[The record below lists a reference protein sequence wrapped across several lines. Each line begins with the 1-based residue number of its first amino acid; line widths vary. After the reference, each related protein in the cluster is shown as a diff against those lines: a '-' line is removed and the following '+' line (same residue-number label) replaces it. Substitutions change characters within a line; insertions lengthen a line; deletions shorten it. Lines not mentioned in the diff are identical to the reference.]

1 MQSTDISTVD
11 VDPTDSKLTG
21 NKENDDVVEVSKTL
35 PENDVVC
42 GVEEEGLEKEE
53 GNDDMEVD
61 FVENTGSMPVL
72 EGFGDVVEKG
82 SVNGEENG
90 VDVGDSRAGMGQSE
104 CSDVCGGE
112 DDLESGGKA
121 SVARRLFPKAV
132 NEDVV
137 GEKGMSGGIDGS
149 SIVIDGGVVE
159 VNEPSGVIEN
169 QAIGDIT
176 DARVNDKENI
186 EGNAAEGGDFESKGE
201 LQNRD
206 LAGVT
211 DSVGSDKKN
220 IGDNV
225 IEGGSLDIDGELQ
238 NQSVMSDPIVG
249 VTPVSEENFS
259 VTKGDGLGEAS
270 RGSKSKKKGKFCISD
285 LVWGKV
291 RSHPWWPAQIFDPED
306 ASAQAKKH
314 FRSKSYLVAY
324 FGDQTFAWNEEAK
337 LKPFEPHFSQMTKQS
352 NAEAFRDAV
361 ECALE
366 EAASR
371 AEFGLSCPCITDDV
385 YSRLKV
391 QVIENAGIR
400 ESTRIRES
408 RERLYAASTFE
419 PLKFLDHVKNLAQLP
434 LVEENDR
441 LEHVVVHAQMSAFYR
456 WKGCYHLAEFGQL
469 IGYVNNEADDPASKT
484 KEDMHQ
490 MISDATLTPQEKMEE
505 EDDVKPH
512 KRKKVSGDSG
522 KSTKKVKHLS
532 DSMLKKAKK
541 DVSKQEDDVEETE
554 EKTDKKFI
562 SSLVR
567 CKKAKLYSNESK
579 SKENSPQ
586 ITPSR
591 ESKPGLRVGEGIL
604 RAALQLSQPSP
615 LLKLDV
621 SSQGETT
628 KSKHSRQT
636 EANPFKKSSPDDILS
651 KVLLLAVDPLEEHSF
666 VSSMIRFLADF
677 RGSVVQD
684 VVFLKN
690 DGESESYDIVDKS
703 KERPSGSGHEEMN
716 EDIVQK
722 ESGQETENVLSE
734 RGPSDED
741 IPDESPT
748 ALTLKFT
755 DMDSIPTETKLNH
768 IFSSFG
774 PLKESETEVLA
785 KKNCARVVFKRRK
798 DADTAFSSSGK
809 FETFGASL
817 VCYQLNYAPSP
828 RKSSSPDAKRRRKDE
843 TLVESI
849 GA

>member
-1 MQSTDISTVD
+1 M
-11 VDPTDSKLTG
+11 DPTDNKLTG
-21 NKENDDVVEVSKTL
+21 NNRNDDDVVEPSKTL
-35 PENDVVC
+35 LENDVVC
-42 GVEEEGLEKEE
+42 GGVEEEGLEREE

-61 FVENTGSMPVL
+61 FVENTGPMPVL
-72 EGFGDVVEKG
+72 EGLEGVIEKG
-82 SVNGEENG
+82 SVNG
-90 VDVGDSRAGMGQSE
+90 VDVGDSSAGMEQFE
-104 CSDVCGGE
+104 RSDVCGGE
-112 DDLESGGKA
+112 DDPESGDKA
-121 SVARRLFPKAV
+121 SFNSVARRLFPKAV

-137 GEKGMSGGIDGS
+137 GQEGMEGGINGS
-149 SIVIDGGVVE
+149 LGVTGGVVE
-159 VNEPSGVIEN
+159 VNEPLNVIEN
-169 QAIGDIT
+169 QAI
-176 DARVNDKENI
+176 
-186 EGNAAEGGDFESKGE
+186 EGNATERGNFDSKGE

-211 DSVGSDKKN
+211 NSVVSDKKN
-220 IGDNV
+220 IDDNV
-225 IEGGSLDIDGELQ
+225 TEGGSLDSDGELQ
-238 NQSVMSDPIVG
+238 NQAVTSDPNVG
-249 VTPVSEENFS
+249 VTPVSEDKFS
-259 VTKGDGLGEAS
+259 VPKGNGPGGAS
-270 RGSKSKKKGKFCISD
+270 RGSKSKKKGKFCIND

-291 RSHPWWPAQIFDPED
+291 RSHPWWPAQIFEPED
-306 ASAQAKKH
+306 ASQQAKKH
-314 FRSKSYLVAY
+314 LRSKSYLVAY
-324 FGDQTFAWNEEAK
+324 FGDQTFAWNDEAK
-337 LKPFEPHFSQMTKQS
+337 LKPFAPHFSQMTKQS
-352 NAEAFRDAV
+352 NADAFRDAV

-366 EAASR
+366 EAANR
-371 AEFGLSCPCITDDV
+371 AEFGLSCPCIADDV

-391 QVIENAGIR
+391 QVVENAGIR
-400 ESTRIRES
+400 ESERIREG

-419 PLKFLDHVKNLAQLP
+419 PLKFLDHVKNLAQVP
-434 LVEENDR
+434 LVEESGR

-469 IGYVNNEADDPASKT
+469 IGYVNNEADAPASKT

-505 EDDVKPH
+505 DDVKPQ
-512 KRKKVSGDSG
+512 KRKKLSGVSGN
-522 KSTKKVKHLS
+522 STKKVKRLS
-532 DSMLKKAKK
+532 DSMSKKGKKAI
-541 DVSKQEDDVEETE
+541 SKQEDDVEESE
-554 EKTDKKFI
+554 EETDKKFI
-562 SSLVR
+562 SSFVR
-567 CKKAKLYSNESK
+567 CKKAKLYSNETK

-621 SSQGETT
+621 SSHGKTT
-628 KSKHSRQT
+628 KSNSKKKQHSRQT

-651 KVLLLAVDPLEEHSF
+651 MVLLVAVDPLEEHSF
-666 VSSMIRFLADF
+666 SSSMIRFLSDF

-703 KERPSGSGHEEMN
+703 KERPSGTGHEEMN

-722 ESGQETENVLSE
+722 ESGQETEDVSAE

-741 IPDESPT
+741 ILPDESPT

-755 DMDSIPTETKLNH
+755 DMDSIPTEAKLNK

-785 KKNCARVVFKRRK
+785 KKNCARVVFKKRM
-798 DADTAFSSSGK
+798 DAETAFSSSGK

-817 VCYQLNYAPSP
+817 VCYRLNYAPSP
-828 RKSSSPDAKRRRKDE
+828 RKSSSPEAKRRRKDE
-843 TLVESI
+843 
-849 GA
+849 A